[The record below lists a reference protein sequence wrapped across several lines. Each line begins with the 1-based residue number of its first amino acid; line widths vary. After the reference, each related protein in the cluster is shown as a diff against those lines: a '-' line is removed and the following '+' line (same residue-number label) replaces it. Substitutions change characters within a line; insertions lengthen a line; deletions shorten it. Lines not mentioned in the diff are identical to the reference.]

1 MRPARPLGLLAK
13 AALAAALAAAC
24 HDNVGVSACFED
36 GLPYSYVLNGDTT
49 LVFRWPASHQ
59 PVHIYAEP
67 VGDLQAN
74 VASAAARW
82 LSALRCGELSLALV
96 GDSTG
101 ADVIVRNPPSA
112 PPAPPTPAGIVLA
125 ADSVGACGGQTRADF
140 DSTNTMTGPVRAYVY
155 PIATDPTALAGCY
168 RMVTTHELGH
178 ALGILNHSPDTTDI
192 MYSSPRRS
200 TLSPGDRVTF
210 QYLHHTTPTIRP
222 QP

>member
-1 MRPARPLGLLAK
+1 MRPARPLGVLAK
-13 AALAAALAAAC
+13 AALAAGVVAAC

-59 PVHIYAEP
+59 PVRVYAEP
-67 VGDLQAN
+67 VGDVQAN
-74 VASAAARW
+74 VATAAARW
-82 LSALRCGELSLALV
+82 LSALRCGELSITLV
-96 GDSTG
+96 TDSTT

-112 PPAPPTPAGIVLA
+112 PPAPPAAIALA

-140 DSTNTMTGPVRAYVY
+140 DSTNTLLGPVRAYVY
-155 PIATDPTALAGCY
+155 PIATDPVALAGCY

-178 ALGILNHSPDTTDI
+178 ALGILNHSPDTSDI
-192 MYSSPRRS
+192 MYSPPRRG
-200 TLSPGDRVTF
+200 TLSPTDRVTF